1 MTKTPNATKTAASS
15 REGEIWLT
23 LNRHFVARTRMR
35 ARKKSLSIGVT
46 VPLSPLARADEVIE

>member
-1 MTKTPNATKTAASS
+1 
-15 REGEIWLT
+15 
-23 LNRHFVARTRMR
+23 MR